1 MKIGVISDTHIP
13 RQAKEIPKVVF
24 NHFKD
29 VELILHAGDLTDLSV
44 LDKLR
49 EITQNVEAV
58 IGNMDP
64 SENQSVLP
72 VKKMIDAGGLK
83 IGLIHGWGP
92 PMGIRNRVKNEFKD
106 AKPNIIIF
114 GHTHQP
120 EKIIADNILFLNP
133 GSPTD
138 RMFTSINSIS
148 ILNIENGKVDAEII
162 VL

>member
-13 RQAKEIPKVVF
+13 RQAKEIPQVVF
-24 NHFKD
+24 NYFKG
-29 VELILHAGDLTDLSV
+29 VELILHAGDLTNLSV
-44 LDKLR
+44 LDVLR
-49 EITQNVEAV
+49 QITPNVEAV

-72 VKKMIDAGGLK
+72 VKKLINAGGLK

-92 PMGIRNRVKNEFKD
+92 PIGMRNRIKNEFNID
-106 AKPNIIIF
+106 KPDIIVF

-120 EKIIADNILFLNP
+120 EKIKINNILFLNP

-138 RMFTSINSIS
+138 RMFTSINSIA
-148 ILNIENGKVDAEII
+148 LLTIENGIVDAEII
-162 VL
+162 II